1 MTFEEAIKDTD
12 ARWAEMFNRSDTN
25 ALMGLHAEDFLLLP
39 PNSPLVRGGGEAA
52 MAGFQELLD
61 AGWKNISFN
70 SVQFGS
76 EGGLGYNVGQY
87 SADAP
92 TEDGGTT
99 KENGKF
105 IDIYKRL
112 PDGSWKIHVTIFNS
126 DAA

>member
-39 PNSPLVRGGGEAA
+39 PNSPLERGVEAA

-70 SVQFGS
+70 TVQSGS

-92 TEDGGTT
+92 AEDGGTT

>member
-12 ARWAEMFNRSDTN
+12 ARFAETFNRGDIN
-25 ALMGLHAEDFLLLP
+25 ALMGVHAEDFLLLP
-39 PNSPLVRGGGEAA
+39 PNSPLERGVEAGIS
-52 MAGFQELLD
+52 GFQELLD

-70 SVQFGS
+70 TVKFDSDGD
-76 EGGLGYNVGQY
+76 LGYHVGQY

-92 TEDGGTT
+92 AEDGGTT
-99 KENGKF
+99 KEKGKY

-112 PDGSWKIHVTIFNS
+112 PDGSWKIHVTMFNS

>member
-1 MTFEEAIKDTD
+1 MTFEEAIKDMD
-12 ARWAEMFNRSDTN
+12 ARWAEMFNRGDTS
-25 ALMGLHAEDFLLLP
+25 ALIGLHADEFLLLP
-39 PNSPLVRGGGEAA
+39 PNSPAERGAEAG

-70 SVQFGS
+70 TVQFGS
-76 EGGLGYNVGQY
+76 EGGLGYHVGQY

-92 TEDGGTT
+92 AEDGGTT

>member
-12 ARWAEMFNRSDTN
+12 ARWAEMFNRGDTS
-25 ALMGLHAEDFLLLP
+25 ALIGLHADEFLLLP
-39 PNSPLVRGGGEAA
+39 PNSPAERGAEAG

-70 SVQFGS
+70 TVQFGS
-76 EGGLGYNVGQY
+76 EGGLGYHVGQY

-92 TEDGGTT
+92 AEDGGTT